1 MKIIKKTI
9 IFLSVAGVK
18 ANKNEGPGRS
28 RNRQKRGGGRRLRNT
43 ASIAANMKPNSKL
56 FIKLVE
62 VIALNNTVVLGIVV
76 FKNLFEQPS
85 LTVPDDDRL
94 KDLLVQSF

>member
-28 RNRQKRGGGRRLRNT
+28 RNRQKRGGGGGSATLHLSRQ
-43 ASIAANMKPNSKL
+43 I
-56 FIKLVE
+56 
-62 VIALNNTVVLGIVV
+62 
-76 FKNLFEQPS
+76 
-85 LTVPDDDRL
+85 
-94 KDLLVQSF
+94 

>member
-28 RNRQKRGGGRRLRNT
+28 RNRQKKGGGE
-43 ASIAANMKPNSKL
+43 AAPQHCIYRGKYETK
-56 FIKLVE
+56 
-62 VIALNNTVVLGIVV
+62 
-76 FKNLFEQPS
+76 FKIIY
-85 LTVPDDDRL
+85 
-94 KDLLVQSF
+94 